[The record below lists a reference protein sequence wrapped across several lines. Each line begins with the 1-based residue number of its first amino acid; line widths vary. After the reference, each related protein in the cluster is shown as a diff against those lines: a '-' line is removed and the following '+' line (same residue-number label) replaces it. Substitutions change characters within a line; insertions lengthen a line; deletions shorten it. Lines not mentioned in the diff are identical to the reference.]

1 MFNSQTQKSLSLT
14 LIGTL
19 LYALLAVPAFAAT
32 STPEEKEAAR
42 VAKIKA
48 SITKL
53 GTGPEAKIKIKLRDE
68 TKLSGY
74 VSEAGADSFTI
85 ADPKTGAATE
95 VPYPNVTQA
104 KGKNL
109 STGAAIAIGIGIGVG
124 ATFLGLFLLYLA
136 VGGD

>member
-1 MFNSQTQKSLSLT
+1 MFKSQTQKSLSLA
-14 LIGTL
+14 LIGAL

-53 GTGPEAKIKIKLRDE
+53 GTGSEATIKIKLRDK

-74 VSEAGADSFTI
+74 VSQANADSFTI
-85 ADPKTGAATE
+85 TDAKTGAATE
-95 VPYPNVTQA
+95 VLYPNVTQA

-124 ATFLGLFLLYLA
+124 ATFLTVYLVFLAL
-136 VGGD
+136 GGD